1 MVTIFLEDGEAEEDM
16 KQVQKHNEHYDKKL
30 KKSHHQKPLPEQIL
44 EPVPCEEHLY
54 CTLCKIQFESYL
66 EHIFSEIHS

>member
-30 KKSHHQKPLPEQIL
+30 KKSHHQKPLPE
-44 EPVPCEEHLY
+44 
-54 CTLCKIQFESYL
+54 
-66 EHIFSEIHS
+66 